1 MNRTIMFSLALV
13 LLAPL
18 GLTVAADEAP
28 ERPKPRPEPK
38 PEEKSAEVEL
48 PWTAEDIRKGWG
60 KGVSFL
66 LDVESGTD
74 KGWLRWE
81 AENITDKGFDESEIE
96 CKNDAPPRFGKARQ
110 RTWDKHLSNLKQELA
125 GAVKSKGEV
134 EVPYGKLACDIYT
147 ITKKEGTQKV
157 ALSAKVPGMVVMM
170 EVEGEGGEKRQ
181 HEKFS
186 LRSIDPPVCQ
196 APWNFD
202 KIAENFK
209 AGTKTVYAGKSSEG
223 DARIEYVVDASNITG
238 MTFTATE
245 SQGGSEPKK
254 AEPATTTW
262 DAYLRYFVP
271 PRYDTKT
278 SEEKLKT
285 PAGEFECVVFA
296 HVTESNGARASQKVW
311 LAKNEPGLMVRCEV
325 EHQFGEQKMFYNME
339 LTEFVKGK

>member
-1 MNRTIMFSLALV
+1 MNRTILFSMAL
-13 LLAPL
+13 LLLTPL

-28 ERPKPRPEPK
+28 ERPKPRPEPN
-38 PEEKSAEVEL
+38 PEKTAEIEL
-48 PWTAEDIRKGWG
+48 PWTVEDIRKGWG

-74 KGWLRWE
+74 RGWMRWE
-81 AENITDKGFDESEIE
+81 AENITEKGFDEVEIQ
-96 CKNDAPPRFGKARQ
+96 CKNDSAPHFGKPRP
-110 RTWDKHLSNLKQELA
+110 RTWDKHLGSLKEELA

-134 EVPYGKLACDIYT
+134 EVPYGKFECDIYT
-147 ITKKEGTQKV
+147 ITKSEGTQKV
-157 ALSAKVPGMVVMM
+157 ALSARVPGMVVMM
-170 EVEGEGGEKRQ
+170 ELEGERGEKPHLERYT
-181 HEKFS
+181 
-186 LRSIDPPVCQ
+186 LRSIDAPVCQ

-209 AGTKTVYAGKSSEG
+209 AGTKTVYAGKSSQG
-223 DARIEYVVDASNITG
+223 DARIEYHVDASDIKG

-245 SQGGSEPKK
+245 SQGGGEPKK
-254 AEPATTTW
+254 AEPATTSW
-262 DAYLRYFVP
+262 DGYLRYFVP

-278 SEEKLKT
+278 SEEKIKT

-296 HVTESNGARASQKVW
+296 HSTESEGGKASQKVW

-325 EHQFGEQKMFYNME
+325 EQQFGDKKMFYNME